1 MTKTMR
7 CNAIFPGCSA
17 EVRAETEEE
26 VLRHV
31 GEHARTVHDVKHVD
45 EGTVE
50 RVRAAI
56 RSKS

>member
-1 MTKTMR
+1 MTKIMR

-31 GEHARTVHDVKHVD
+31 TEHARTVHGVKQVD
-45 EGTVE
+45 EGTVQK
-50 RVRAAI
+50 VRAAI
-56 RSKS
+56 RSDS

>member
-1 MTKTMR
+1 MTKVMR

-31 GEHARTVHDVKHVD
+31 VEHARTVHGVKQVD
-45 EGTVE
+45 EGTVQK
-50 RVRAAI
+50 VRAAI
-56 RSKS
+56 RSED